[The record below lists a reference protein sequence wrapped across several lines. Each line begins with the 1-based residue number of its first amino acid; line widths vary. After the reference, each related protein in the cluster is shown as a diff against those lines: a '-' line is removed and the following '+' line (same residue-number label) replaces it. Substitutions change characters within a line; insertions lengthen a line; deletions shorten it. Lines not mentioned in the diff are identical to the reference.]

1 MADILHGRK
10 RFLFD
15 LDGTLVDSSSAH
27 AAAFRSALATC
38 SVDLARDFDYAAE
51 KGRKTRDV
59 FLRRGLDENR
69 AASLT
74 VLKQRLYREQV
85 EAGAVQPFPGAR
97 DLLEWLVRQRRTCG
111 LVTGAGRRNAEALL
125 QRFDLHRYFDR
136 LVCGDDVMLGKPH
149 PDIYLLAVRAGTNP
163 VAECLAIEDSVGG
176 VQAARAAGL
185 AVVGVHDPDAGSAA
199 DLHCADLADL
209 LGRLR
214 RQRGPS

>member
-1 MADILHGRK
+1 MKSEYQIATVL
-10 RFLFD
+10 
-15 LDGTLVDSSSAH
+15 DSSKLTEFLVKDGQFLLPMMQLIVEGKAALDDFINVVGKASIQAVLVLSAMEVAGDKH
-27 AAAFRSALATC
+27 
-38 SVDLARDFDYAAE
+38 
-51 KGRKTRDV
+51 KGKSGGDIRWHGQQKGVVPLKERK
-59 FLRRGLDENR
+59 
-69 AASLT
+69 
-74 VLKQRLYREQV
+74 
-85 EAGAVQPFPGAR
+85 
-97 DLLEWLVRQRRTCG
+97 
-111 LVTGAGRRNAEALL
+111 
-125 QRFDLHRYFDR
+125 
-136 LVCGDDVMLGKPH
+136 MLGKPH